1 MKYDFGTRYFCVH
14 LKGERMTIHQR
25 KADHI
30 RINLEEDVQFPSLT
44 TGLEAYR
51 FTRQALPESDLD
63 EVRSDVTV
71 FQKRV
76 AAPILVS
83 SMTGGTAEAQRINRN
98 LAEAAQAR
106 GLAMGLGS
114 QRAGLERGGETSA

>member
-1 MKYDFGTRYFCVH
+1 
-14 LKGERMTIHQR
+14 MTIHQR
-25 KADHI
+25 KDDHI

-44 TGLEAYR
+44 TGLEEYR
-51 FTRQALPESDLD
+51 FVHEALPELNLD
-63 EVRSDVTV
+63 EVDTNVTL
-71 FQKRV
+71 FNKRV

-83 SMTGGTAEAQRINRN
+83 SMTGGTPQAQKINRN

-114 QRAGLERGGETSA
+114 QRAGLERGEESANT